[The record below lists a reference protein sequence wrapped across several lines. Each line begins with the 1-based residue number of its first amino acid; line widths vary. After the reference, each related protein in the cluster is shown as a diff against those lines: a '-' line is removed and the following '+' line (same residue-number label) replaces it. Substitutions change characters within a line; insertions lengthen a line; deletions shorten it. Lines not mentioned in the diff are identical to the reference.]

1 MDELIKHL
9 ESLGI
14 HVGNNIPI
22 APRKKV
28 TDQDI
33 SLIGGDIIQNR
44 YGIVITVKDQFD
56 VPQHL
61 EEVQPSTILIEW
73 ASKGYSP
80 LINRLSDFAI
90 LDLETTGMIAGGTI
104 GFLVGIGRIQK
115 GIIEIT
121 QYLLTHLEEEL
132 AHLFELETILAETPA
147 IVTYNGK
154 SFDIPIISERYTFHH
169 QPNPLAS
176 HLHLDLLHFTRKI
189 WKNRLPNRA
198 LRTIEADILDI
209 HRDANDIPG
218 WIIPQIYQDFL
229 RSQDISLLQPVIYHN
244 KMDVLSLTVL
254 FLYLSKMIEN
264 SSQFELDHPSDRLAL
279 AHFFRM
285 QGYIEKAI
293 TEYQYCVDHYNT
305 FEITK
310 EALEYL
316 ALLYKRQK
324 NMDTAL
330 QYWSLAAQMGSLI
343 SHVELAKYYEH
354 REGNISL
361 AIDWTQK
368 ALALLSS
375 KQIAIFDKL
384 RYEPELKYRM
394 ERLIRKLP

>member
-14 HVGNNIPI
+14 HVGDNISIP
-22 APRKKV
+22 PRKKV
-28 TDQDI
+28 TDQGI
-33 SLIGGDIIQNR
+33 SLIGGDISQNR

-56 VPQHL
+56 VPPHL
-61 EEVQPSTILIEW
+61 EQVQPSTILIEW
-73 ASKGYSP
+73 ASKGQST
-80 LINRLSDFAI
+80 LINHISDFAI
-90 LDLETTGMIAGGTI
+90 LDLETTGMVAGGTI
-104 GFLVGIGRIQK
+104 GFLVGIGRIQN
-115 GIIEIT
+115 GMIEIT

-132 AHLFELETILAETPA
+132 AHLFELETKLAETPA

-209 HRDANDIPG
+209 HRDTNDIPG
-218 WIIPQIYQDFL
+218 WMIPQIYQDYL

-264 SSQFELDHPSDRLAL
+264 SSQFDFDHPSDRLSL
-279 AHFFRM
+279 AHFLHQ
-285 QGYIEKAI
+285 QGHIEKAI
-293 TEYQYCVDHYNT
+293 TEYQVCIDHSNT

-310 EALEYL
+310 EALESL
-316 ALLYKRQK
+316 ASLYKKQK
-324 NMDTAL
+324 NTETAL
-330 QYWSLAAQMGSLI
+330 QYWSLAAQMGSLM

-354 REGNISL
+354 REGNITL
-361 AIDWTQK
+361 AVEWTQK

-375 KQIAIFDKL
+375 KQITTFDRL